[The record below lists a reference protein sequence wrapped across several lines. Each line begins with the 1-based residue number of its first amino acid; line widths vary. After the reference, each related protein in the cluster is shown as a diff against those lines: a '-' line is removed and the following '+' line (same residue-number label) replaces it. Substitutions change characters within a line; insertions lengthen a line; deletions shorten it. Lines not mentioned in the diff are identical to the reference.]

1 MEVKLFQTVMEAP
14 LMTTGVLNVYVKG
27 GTLCI
32 QRERAAGERE
42 IVKYPLVNV
51 SKYETWLEMEDVVRQ
66 DAETI
71 SEVHLLKS
79 SEPLRFISVIA
90 PEVTD
95 DLYRVFE
102 IMPRDEVKVTSFPLG
117 NIFRIKE
124 R

>member
-14 LMTTGVLNVYVKG
+14 LMITGVLNVYVKG
-27 GTLCI
+27 GTFCI

-102 IMPRDEVKVTSFPLG
+102 IMPGDEVKVTSFPLG